1 LIVIDKRD
9 RPQGGRDVME
19 DLVKAIRH
27 RRAILFAGAGVS
39 MTVGLPSWRTLIDH
53 IAEELRLDAEMVEG
67 PDVNY
72 LTLAEYYRLRQGS
85 IGPLRSWMDRNWS
98 IPEEALRESRVHEL
112 IARLD
117 FPIIYTTNFDRNLET
132 ALQLHGKE
140 FVKIVNAKD
149 VARIRE
155 GVMQVV
161 KFHGDFDDDQSIVI
175 AETDYLDRLSF
186 ESPLDIKFRSDA
198 LGNTILFIGYSLSD
212 LNIRFLLH
220 RLWKTWMASG
230 FERDRPQSYV
240 FMMRPN
246 PIEASILE
254 QWGIRVIVDET
265 GSPEHA
271 LETFLGQLADSVGV
285 VTDDERP
292 QRKTGGKG
300 R

>member
-1 LIVIDKRD
+1 
-9 RPQGGRDVME
+9 
-19 DLVKAIRH
+19 
-27 RRAILFAGAGVS
+27 

-53 IAEELRLDAEMVEG
+53 IAEELHLDPEMVAG

-72 LTLAEYYRLRQGS
+72 LTLAEFYRLTQGS

-98 IPEEALRESRVHEL
+98 IPEDVLRESRVHEL
-112 IARLD
+112 ISRLD

-132 ALQLHGKE
+132 ALQVHGKE
-140 FVKIVNAKD
+140 FVKIVTAKD
-149 VARIRE
+149 IARIRN
-155 GVMQVV
+155 GVTQLV

-198 LGNTILFIGYSLSD
+198 LGKTILFIGYSLSD

-246 PIEASILE
+246 PIEASVLE

-271 LETFLGQLADSVGV
+271 LETFLTRLADEVGAAV
-285 VTDDERP
+285 DQGRP
-292 QRKTGGKG
+292 RKRAVGKAK
-300 R
+300 